1 MQKASEGE
9 MGDKSRTKEALLA
22 ELAALRQRVTELEAV
37 KREYEWVEEEL
48 TKAHYY
54 DPLTGLPSST
64 LFFNHLSQAVALA
77 RRNGRQLAVLFFSLD
92 RLRLINDN
100 LGHQTGDLILREVA
114 SRVAAC
120 LRESDVLARPGRNE
134 FMILLPEIA
143 RAEDVVPVAERVFA
157 ALTEPLLVQDQE
169 LVVTGNLGVSVY
181 PNDGTSA
188 GPLIRHAYAAMHRAR
203 DKGCDTYFFYSQRL
217 NERAFSRLMMEN
229 SLRIALQREEFFL
242 YYQPQMDL
250 ASGCIVGVEALL
262 RWRHP
267 ELGLVSPAEFV
278 PIMEEIGLI
287 VPLSEWVL
295 RTACAQNRAF
305 QEVTAIPLRMAVNL
319 SPRQL
324 YQPGLA
330 QIVGRVLEETGLEPQ
345 RLVLELTEGALARNV
360 TTTVATL
367 GALGDMGVKIAV
379 DDFGMGYSSL
389 SYLRHFPIDKLKID
403 KTFIDSIATDHNN
416 AAISRAIIALAH
428 SLRLDVIAEGVET
441 EEQLE
446 YLRVLGCNEV
456 QGYLIGH
463 PVSADD
469 LSRVLARNT
478 GGMLPVSEKRPDSLD
493 IQA

>member
-1 MQKASEGE
+1 
-9 MGDKSRTKEALLA
+9 MGDGSRTKEALLA
-22 ELAALRQRVTELEAV
+22 ELAALRRRVTELEAV

-114 SRVAAC
+114 RRVAAC

-134 FMILLPEIA
+134 FMILLPETG
-143 RAEDVVPVAERVFA
+143 RAEDVVLVAERIFA
-157 ALTEPLLVQDQE
+157 ALDDPLVVQGQE

-181 PNDGTSA
+181 PNDGASA
-188 GPLIRHAYAAMHRAR
+188 GPLIRHAYAAMCRAR
-203 DKGCDTYFFYSQRL
+203 DEGCDTYRFYSPRL

-242 YYQPQMDL
+242 YYQPQMDV
-250 ASGCIVGVEALL
+250 ASGRIVGVEALL

-267 ELGLVSPAEFV
+267 ELGPVSPAEFV
-278 PIMEEIGLI
+278 PIMEDIGLI

-295 RTACAQNRAF
+295 RTACARNRAF
-305 QEVTAIPLRMAVNL
+305 QEATATPLRMAVNL

-324 YQPGLA
+324 YQPDLVH
-330 QIVGRVLEETGLEPQ
+330 IVRRVLEETGLEPHC
-345 RLVLELTEGALARNV
+345 LELELTEGALARNV
-360 TTTVATL
+360 TTTTATL
-367 GALGDMGVKIAV
+367 GALDNMGVKIAI

-403 KTFIDSIATDHNN
+403 KTFIDSITTDHNN
-416 AAISRAIIALAH
+416 AAISRTIIALAH

-446 YLRVLGCNEV
+446 YLRALGCNEV
-456 QGYLIGH
+456 QGYLISH
-463 PVSADD
+463 PVCADD
-469 LSRVLARNT
+469 LLRFLAPDT
-478 GGMLPVSEKRPDSLD
+478 GGGLLPVAERPLDTLD
-493 IQA
+493 IQS